1 MKHDVGTGVADVS
14 IQNEIYDIVNSHG
27 KTEYRR
33 IIEEKAGYPY
43 VYHLADIRANLISW
57 LPVKQTDAVLEL
69 GAECGALTEIFAEMS
84 DDVTFWTDTRLQA
97 EIIRCRLQK
106 NVSGAEKMGK
116 ELKNYSEEVAD
127 LDQKMMK
134 LRNKIDKI

>member
-69 GAECGALTEIFAEMS
+69 GAECGALTETFAEMS

-97 EIIRCRLQK
+97 EIIRCRR
-106 NVSGAEKMGK
+106 VRRGCTMA
-116 ELKNYSEEVAD
+116 A
-127 LDQKMMK
+127 
-134 LRNKIDKI
+134 